1 MNRLWWQLP
10 GPAQLVSTIAQDLQ
24 DGKNVLIAL
33 PKHMPRGFS
42 SAIRTLSLD
51 YTNDWYPIRPDK
63 EKPAD
68 VLSSYFER
76 DLSPNGRRIASALA
90 NSEKLEGKIIWLYG
104 IEAAEWG
111 AWEEFFADYGDAC
124 QHATLGRS
132 VVFCIP
138 LIASSVSKTSI
149 SEQFWSQYHWRGVV
163 SSVDMI
169 LFTARLL
176 QERTW
181 SILQKRV
188 ATSVIAGLALWDPE
202 VCHRLAAA
210 DFKDVLKPKTT
221 LKEIAAERKWSR
233 HSHPLPRWQAWQEG
247 MEDIVDKKW
256 MMHSALL
263 ALESSSQEIERRI
276 WHAELPVLLPVVEE
290 ARQAILK
297 QYGDTLRVP
306 YRAPFQMVNDV
317 YDLEINHIRSQIKR
331 GLTKLSVESER
342 LIHELTE
349 IRNYLSHLKT
359 VTFEMLDSDVLNR
372 FVERQW
378 EQEIEE
384 LTRVAETS

>member
-51 YTNDWYPIRPDK
+51 YTNDWYLIRPDK

-149 SEQFWSQYHWRGVV
+149 SQQFWSQYHWRGVV

-188 ATSVIAGLALWDPE
+188 ATSVIARLALWDPE
-202 VCHRLAAA
+202 VA
-210 DFKDVLKPKTT
+210 
-221 LKEIAAERKWSR
+221 
-233 HSHPLPRWQAWQEG
+233 
-247 MEDIVDKKW
+247 
-256 MMHSALL
+256 
-263 ALESSSQEIERRI
+263 
-276 WHAELPVLLPVVEE
+276 
-290 ARQAILK
+290 
-297 QYGDTLRVP
+297 
-306 YRAPFQMVNDV
+306 
-317 YDLEINHIRSQIKR
+317 
-331 GLTKLSVESER
+331 
-342 LIHELTE
+342 
-349 IRNYLSHLKT
+349 
-359 VTFEMLDSDVLNR
+359 
-372 FVERQW
+372 
-378 EQEIEE
+378 
-384 LTRVAETS
+384 